1 MRTFGVEEEF
11 LVVDP
16 KTGSPLP
23 IGDMIVASD
32 QDHGADA
39 RFVLTTELQREQ
51 VESVTKVCD
60 SLDQLDSSL
69 LDGRRR
75 ADSLAQEF
83 GARIVALGTSP
94 MPVEP
99 HITPLPRYREIGTR
113 FGIISTEQLTCGFHV
128 HVGVASDDEGVG
140 ALDRIRVWLPVLL
153 ALSANS
159 PFWNGRETG
168 YASYRRAIW
177 TRLPI
182 TGPADLFGTA
192 EEYHRTVRDLLA
204 SEVVLDAGMVYF
216 DARLSHDHPT
226 VEIRVADVCLD
237 VEVALLIAALA
248 RALVETAVR
257 EWSDGKSAPAV
268 PVPMVQLAMWRASRS
283 GLQGELLDP
292 HDWRPRK
299 AIEVVT
305 ALLDH
310 VRTALVDAGDLH
322 RVVESIEHGL
332 GHGTGAH
339 FQRVNYAITGS
350 HSAVV
355 AMAVERTN
363 MVGRLW

>member
-11 LVVDP
+11 LVVDS
-16 KTGSPLP
+16 KTGNPLP
-23 IGDMIVASD
+23 IGDMIVASGRED
-32 QDHGADA
+32 GGDA
-39 RFVLTTELQREQ
+39 QFVLTTELQREQ
-51 VESVTKVCD
+51 VESVTQVCD
-60 SLDQLDSSL
+60 SLALLDSSL
-69 LDGRRR
+69 LSGRRR
-75 ADSLAQEF
+75 ADSLAREF

-99 HITPLPRYREIGTR
+99 HITPSPRYREIGTR
-113 FGIISTEQLTCGFHV
+113 FGITSTEQLTCGFHV
-128 HVGVASDDEGVG
+128 HVGVGSDDEGVG
-140 ALDRIRVWLPVLL
+140 VLDRIRVWLPVLL

-159 PFWNGRETG
+159 PFWNGRDTG

-182 TGPADLFGTA
+182 TGPSDLFGSS
-192 EEYHRTVRDLLA
+192 EEYHRAVGKLLA
-204 SEVVLDAGMVYF
+204 SEVILDAGMVYF
-216 DARLSHDHPT
+216 DARLSHEHPT

-237 VEVALLIAALA
+237 AEFALVIAALS

-257 EWSDGKSAPAV
+257 EWTDGKSAPAV
-268 PVPMVQLAMWRASRS
+268 PASIVQLAMWRASRS
-283 GLQGELLDP
+283 GIQGDLLDP

-299 AIEVVT
+299 AIQVIT

-310 VRTALVDAGDLH
+310 VRKALVDSGDLH

-339 FQRVNYAITGS
+339 FQRVSFGLTGS
-350 HSAVV
+350 HREVV

-363 MVGRLW
+363 MTDRLW